1 MKKLG
6 LMLIVVLAVMSLVV
20 VGCGGDD
27 GEAEGAPTPTLQV
40 TPAPTPTA
48 TPMTTLTPTPTPT
61 LAPTPEATATP
72 GHTQPSGELSDLLS
86 KTSDIDSVSYDMVS
100 TGPGV
105 PSMNTKVWVK
115 TKPETKMKT
124 ETKAEGE
131 TVVSIV
137 DYAAQNA
144 YMYLPSQN
152 MAFQMDLSDAPE
164 SPVEGTEAIEGY
176 NPTIIGTETYDG
188 KECLVVEYAVEGFE
202 TKMWVWKRY
211 GFPVK
216 VETVT
221 PEGKMTFE
229 HKNLDFS
236 NIPDSVFELPSGVQI
251 TQMPS
256 YE

>member
-1 MKKLG
+1 VKKWLVI
-6 LMLIVVLAVMSLVV
+6 LIVLTLSLALIPVA
-20 VGCGGDD
+20 CGGDD
-27 GEAEGAPTPTLQV
+27 GEADGTPTPTLQV
-40 TPAPTPTA
+40 TSAPTPTA
-48 TPMTTLTPTPTPT
+48 TPMPTLTPTLT
-61 LAPTPEATATP
+61 PTPEATATP

-86 KTSDIDSVSYDMVS
+86 KTSDIDSLSYDMVS
-100 TGPGV
+100 TGLGM

-124 ETKAEGE
+124 EMKAEGE
-131 TVVSIV
+131 TVVNIV
-137 DYAAQNA
+137 DYAAQKA

-152 MAFQMDLSDAPE
+152 MAFQTDLSDAPE
-164 SPVEGTEAIEGY
+164 SPVEGTKAIEGY

-202 TKMWVWKRY
+202 TKMWVWKKY

-221 PEGKMTFE
+221 QEGKMTFE
-229 HKNLDFS
+229 HKNIDFS